1 MGAASATALVYSR
14 GMKVTFKMFR
24 GSFKSWANLFR
35 EASDFANTLDEGKL
49 ISISHSADHRDGI
62 VTVWYRR

>member
-1 MGAASATALVYSR
+1 
-14 GMKVTFKMFR
+14 MKVTFKMFR